1 MWRIAVLGV
10 AILERSAVLGDAI
23 LKRSAVLG
31 VAIFKRSAVKY
42 RFSIDT
48 PYEIRMGR
56 DGINAEK
63 YPLFEMK
70 SRMGR
75 CWIVIT
81 CHRSTSPASEI
92 TSPEEGARPCKN
104 AIHCTG

>member
-23 LKRSAVLG
+23 LKRSAV
-31 VAIFKRSAVKY
+31 KY

-48 PYEIRMGR
+48 PYEIRVGR

-81 CHRSTSPASEI
+81 GHRATSPA
-92 TSPEEGARPCKN
+92 